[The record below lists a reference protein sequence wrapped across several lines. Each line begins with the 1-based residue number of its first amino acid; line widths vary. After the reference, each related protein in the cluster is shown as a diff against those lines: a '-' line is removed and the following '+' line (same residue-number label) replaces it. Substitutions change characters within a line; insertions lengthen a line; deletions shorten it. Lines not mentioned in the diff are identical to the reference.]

1 MKNNGRKIRRS
12 DQRMIAGV
20 CGGLAEYFH
29 IKPWIVR
36 IIFLILAVIPHLTFL
51 TISCYLILI
60 VLIPPKNRG
69 FWQLW
74 RDAARQKAST
84 EDQQPK
90 GRKIIHDVR
99 EKNIK
104 D

>member
-1 MKNNGRKIRRS
+1 MKSNGRKIQRS
-12 DQRMIAGV
+12 DQRIIAGV
-20 CGGLAEYFH
+20 CSGLAEYFR
-29 IKPWIVR
+29 IEPWIVR

-74 RDAARQKAST
+74 RDATKPKDST
-84 EDQQPK
+84 DERQPK
-90 GRKIIHDVR
+90 RRKIIHDVR